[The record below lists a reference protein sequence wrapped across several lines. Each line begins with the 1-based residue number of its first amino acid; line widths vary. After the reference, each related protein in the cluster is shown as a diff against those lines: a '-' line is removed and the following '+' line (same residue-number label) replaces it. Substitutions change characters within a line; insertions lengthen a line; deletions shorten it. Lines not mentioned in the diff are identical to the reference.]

1 MAGRPGAPTLGAG
14 GRRAGDVVVPWT
26 ALPVTRGARRRDVPF
41 VRVGYQRSQVPNRKD
56 SFRRVPM
63 LSPKSTEPGQP
74 PRLESADHRSNAIP
88 VATRRSR
95 LLVLVVLALLCAS
108 SLASRV
114 SAKGGARYTTHTLT
128 LPSHGK
134 GNITNDYITYDPKT
148 NSVWVPAINI
158 GSVFVVDATSEKV
171 HEIRGFA
178 TKEIPLRNGRKG
190 VEGPSGVYVGDGVVY
205 IGDRADQ
212 SICAVDEKTLVRE
225 NCGHIDST
233 PDGVAYVAPTHEVW
247 VTSPRD
253 NSVRILDSKTLQQ
266 KAKLTFPGRP
276 EGYAVDAKR
285 GRFYMNYEDK
295 DLTTAIDLTSRK
307 TVVEWHPNCG
317 PDGPHG
323 LQIDQNT
330 GYLFV
335 ACSTQA
341 KVLNAGGNG
350 QVLSSIDTGDGVDDL
365 NYSPATHMLY
375 VGAASAG
382 TLTVARVDEA
392 GKLHLV
398 ATVPTHVGERNG
410 VVTKNGTVYMA
421 HARPGN
427 FTGMVVVVPNKK

>member
-1 MAGRPGAPTLGAG
+1 MVLLSTPKRKFPL
-14 GRRAGDVVVPWT
+14 RRFSMP
-26 ALPVTRGARRRDVPF
+26 
-41 VRVGYQRSQVPNRKD
+41 
-56 SFRRVPM
+56 
-63 LSPKSTEPGQP
+63 SPESKKATQP
-74 PRLESADHRSNAIP
+74 LRLESACHLSDAAIAATKRSK
-88 VATRRSR
+88 
-95 LLVLVVLALLCAS
+95 LLVLFAIALGAFSLGLPAS
-108 SLASRV
+108 AQD
-114 SAKGGARYTTHTLT
+114 SAKYATHTLT

-134 GNITNDYITYDPKT
+134 GNITNDYITFDSKT
-148 NSVWVPAINI
+148 DSVWVPAINI
-158 GSVFVVDATSEKV
+158 GSVFVIDATNEKV
-171 HEIRGFA
+171 HEITGFA
-178 TKEIPLRNGRKG
+178 TKETPVRNGRKG

-205 IGDRADQ
+205 IGDRADK
-212 SICAVDEKTLVRE
+212 SICAVDEKTLVRK

-233 PDGVAYVAPTHEVW
+233 PDGVAYVAPTNEVW

-253 NSVRILDSKTLQQ
+253 NTVRILDSKTLQQ

-295 DLTTAIDLTSRK
+295 DLTTAIDLATRK
-307 TVVEWHPNCG
+307 TVAEWHPNCG

-375 VGAASAG
+375 IGAARAG
-382 TLTVARVDEA
+382 QVTVAQVNSA
-392 GKLHLV
+392 GKLRVV
-398 ATVPTHVGERNG
+398 AVVPTHVGERNG

-421 HARPGN
+421 HARPGD
-427 FTGMVVVVPNKK
+427 FSGMVVVVPNRK